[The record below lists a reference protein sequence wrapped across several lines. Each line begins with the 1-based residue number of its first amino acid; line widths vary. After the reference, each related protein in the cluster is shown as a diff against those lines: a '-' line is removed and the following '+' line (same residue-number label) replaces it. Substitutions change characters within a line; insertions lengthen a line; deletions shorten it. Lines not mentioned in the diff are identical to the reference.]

1 MYRKIGLGFIFVFIF
16 IFGMQEKA
24 FVQNKIEEES
34 DESFFESLQDEHLY
48 DSEIQNDFVYVIL
61 KNLYDLNP
69 HTASYNTEIQ
79 LLTALYEG
87 LFTYDPITSQPKKAL
102 AKSYKISRDGKRW
115 TFYLRDDAYFSDGS
129 RITAQS
135 IKDSWL
141 MLLNNKKASYSSFF
155 DIVTGAKDFR
165 LGTGK
170 KEDIAINVIDDFTI
184 SVKLETPSSHFP
196 NILCMAGFAVV
207 KNDLSV
213 FSGPFVLKEMY
224 PGEKI
229 IFEKNQ
235 KYYDANKVP
244 LKKITVLQI
253 DDEKENTYLMNMR
266 AANWVNS
273 AIKAE
278 KLLIKDCVHVNAQ
291 YGTEYL
297 FFKNKE
303 NSIWNN
309 VDFRLALLEA
319 VPWNEIRGNGN
330 YVDAKTFVYPLAGY
344 PKVKGYESTDEIE
357 AKFLMDEARKKYN
370 ISMEDK
376 LELRFFIKSGERHK
390 NFANILKKAWEPLG
404 VNLVTEEV
412 DDFDYLQNIE
422 NTDADLYYY
431 SWIGDFSDPL
441 AFLELFRSASSL
453 NSSGWANAEFDSLLA
468 KASLYS
474 NEERFKILA
483 QAEQILLDSGEILPI
498 THPIT
503 FNVIDLNQV
512 GGWYINSFDIHP
524 FKYLY
529 LKPVKDNIKN
539 VV

>member
-1 MYRKIGLGFIFVFIF
+1 
-16 IFGMQEKA
+16 MQEKA